1 MHPQGLSR
9 KGVILLI
16 LMMFLFSSM
25 LPSQREFDAP
35 IVVAGENTV
44 HGKSIAFE
52 CSNNIS
58 SGDWCTMTL
67 FQTLKK
73 IVMAMEIG
81 RTMTRMGMEFQIIL
95 MKTTTT
101 MAGLHGWSVQF
112 STEQSHDDCPG
123 FGPVKITCTKICT
136 IAICICPLSLPFKPL

>member
-25 LPSQREFDAP
+25 LPSQSFKFDAP

-58 SGDWCTMTL
+58 SGDCDHDSLSNIEEDRDGDGNWSNDDSDGDGISC
-67 FQTLKK
+67 K
-73 IVMAMEIG
+73 
-81 RTMTRMGMEFQIIL
+81 IIL

-112 STEQSHDDCPG
+112 QRN
-123 FGPVKITCTKICT
+123 KAMM
-136 IAICICPLSLPFKPL
+136 IAQDLVL